1 MAYNEAQKRA
11 TMKYQKENLEQIA
24 IRVPKGDRANLK
36 EAAEEAGE
44 SMALYI
50 INSVNTRAGREV
62 LTVPGSKPY
71 PQQPDELPD
80 LDPLADLE
88 E

>member
-1 MAYNEAQKRA
+1 MTEKPKYYNQARNKASQ
-11 TMKYQKENLEQIA
+11 KYQKENLEQIA

-50 INSVNTRAGREV
+50 INSVNARAGREV
-62 LTVPGSKPY
+62 LTVPGSKPEGN
-71 PQQPDELPD
+71 PEDGIE
-80 LDPLADLE
+80 
-88 E
+88 

>member
-1 MAYNEAQKRA
+1 MTEKPKYYNQARNKASQ
-11 TMKYQKENLEQIA
+11 KYQKENLEQIA

-50 INSVNTRAGREV
+50 INAVNTRAGREV
-62 LTVPGSKPY
+62 LTVPGSKP
-71 PQQPDELPD
+71 EGSA
-80 LDPLADLE
+80 PLV
-88 E
+88 

>member
-36 EAAEEAGE
+36 EEAERSGE

-50 INSVNTRAGREV
+50 INAVNERAGREV
-62 LTVPGSKPY
+62 LTVPGSKPEGN
-71 PQQPDELPD
+71 PENGI
-80 LDPLADLE
+80 E
-88 E
+88 

>member
-24 IRVPKGDRANLK
+24 IRVPKGDRAVLK
-36 EAAEEAGE
+36 EVAESAGE
-44 SMALYI
+44 SMAQYI
-50 INSVNTRAGREV
+50 INSVNTRAGFEV
-62 LTVPGSKPY
+62 LTVPGSKPD
-71 PQQPDELPD
+71 PLPE

-88 E
+88 